1 MLAANRAVVAGAGP
15 HINCPQVP
23 ESEAEAGGISERS
36 ATMLRTIARLR
47 PDLVELIPRV
57 YTINA
62 AYRIARGEEPTINS
76 PNSASC
82 DRLVRAWNTAGEV
95 ERERFCQELGLVE
108 GE

>member
-1 MLAANRAVVAGAGP
+1 VRIRNVPHEKGANGQRVGG
-15 HINCPQVP
+15 
-23 ESEAEAGGISERS
+23 SRGISERS

-47 PDLVELIPRV
+47 PDLLELIPSS

-76 PNSASC
+76 PNSASW
-82 DRLVRAWNTAGEV
+82 DRLVRAWDTAGEV

>member
-1 MLAANRAVVAGAGP
+1 MLAANRAVASGSRTAYKLPPGTRE
-15 HINCPQVP
+15 Q
-23 ESEAEAGGISERS
+23 AEAGGISERS

-47 PDLVELIPRV
+47 ADLVELIPRV

-62 AYRIARGEEPTINS
+62 AYRIALGEEPTINS
-76 PNSASC
+76 PNSASW

-95 ERERFCQELGLVE
+95 ERGRFCQELGLVE

>member
-1 MLAANRAVVAGAGP
+1 
-15 HINCPQVP
+15 
-23 ESEAEAGGISERS
+23 
-36 ATMLRTIARLR
+36 MLRTIARLR
-47 PDLVELIPRV
+47 PDLVELISGV

-62 AYRIARGEEPTINS
+62 AYRIAREEEPTINS
-76 PNSASC
+76 PNSASW